1 MSVGVYAGEAV
12 NELPDR
18 VVIKISGK
26 KAVYCG
32 LVTHI
37 VGYSL
42 LHGLFKEREKTNW
55 INQ

>member
-1 MSVGVYAGEAV
+1 MSVGVYAGKAV
-12 NELPDR
+12 NELPDL
-18 VVIKISGK
+18 VIIKISGK

-42 LHGLFKEREKTNW
+42 PHGLLKR
-55 INQ
+55 